1 MIYTFHIPQFIP
13 VHSQF
18 TFIVEVHTTLS
29 RLYDVQSH
37 QTDLSGLPGTE
48 RIGSSSSSSRS
59 LHFHV
64 AGAAFVVVALTWAL
78 VMHSVIA
85 CTSASSLLLL
95 LSPPHLQLCASGAK
109 ITVDGRTKSD
119 DGGSLVVVV
128 GEESRRRCYQ
138 NSSRDC

>member
-1 MIYTFHIPQFIP
+1 
-13 VHSQF
+13 
-18 TFIVEVHTTLS
+18 LS

-48 RIGSSSSSSRS
+48 RIELFFLFFRS

-64 AGAAFVVVALTWAL
+64 AGAAFVVVMLTWAL

-95 LSPPHLQLCASGAK
+95 LSPPHLQLPRIWSKNNC
-109 ITVDGRTKSD
+109 
-119 DGGSLVVVV
+119 
-128 GEESRRRCYQ
+128 
-138 NSSRDC
+138 